1 MKQIKEIHQSLRES
15 MHGGR
20 PKSWSTWQL
29 ANTISYLLLL
39 YIGSDPCFKIGIVS
53 ICCIG
58 ISEWHWLYIGIAPWI
73 RIGRD
78 SKHRCIVISEWH
90 WRSCGGKVRA
100 DELGIGDRM
109 GEPRWSVTRNKTNP
123 RRRKITGNSRNGR
136 TYYITSYLNWY
147 HLWLLV
153 LKSPIT
159 WHNKLNWWSKLVF
172 C

>member
-20 PKSWSTWQL
+20 QKSWSTWQL

-73 RIGRD
+73 RIVSTGALSFQNGID
-78 SKHRCIVISEWH
+78 GLVA
-90 WRSCGGKVRA
+90 GKF
-100 DELGIGDRM
+100 
-109 GEPRWSVTRNKTNP
+109 EPMSWESVTGWASLGGALLGTK
-123 RRRKITGNSRNGR
+123 R
-136 TYYITSYLNWY
+136 TLAEGKLPEIAEKVGLTTLP
-147 HLWLLV
+147 
-153 LKSPIT
+153 PI
-159 WHNKLNWWSKLVF
+159 LIDIIF
-172 C
+172 GF